1 MAHLVLTIV
10 EHRDGQIRKSSLEA
24 LALGKRLASEGGGT
38 QAALIVG
45 KGVSNLASEIA
56 AHGAALVAVADQ
68 DVAAQ
73 YSTEVYATAVQRAA
87 EKTGAGLILE
97 SATAQGKDLA
107 PRIAAR
113 LDAPYLS
120 DIVEAKVENG
130 NLIAVRPEY
139 AGKALL
145 RVLVPANK
153 VVVTARPNV
162 FPAESP
168 TGAAAPETTSIDV
181 SDVKPR
187 ARVVRFVGA
196 SKETVDVAEA
206 EIIVSGGRGLKG
218 PENFPLVFEL
228 AKALGAGVGASR
240 AVVDAGWID
249 HDHQVG
255 QTGKTVSPTLYVA
268 CGISGAIQHLAG
280 MRTSKCIVAI
290 NKDADA
296 PIFKI
301 ADYGLAGDLFEILPR
316 LTEAVKKVKGAG

>member
-45 KGVSNLASEIA
+45 KNISNLAGEVAS
-56 AHGAALVAVADQ
+56 HGAALVAIADH

-113 LDAPYLS
+113 LDAPYLT
-120 DIVEAKVENG
+120 DIVEAKIENG
-130 NLIAVRPEY
+130 HLIAVRPEY

-145 RVLVPANK
+145 CVSVPVSK

-162 FPAESP
+162 FPAETPLTS
-168 TGAAAPETTSIDV
+168 APETASIDV

-187 ARVVRFVGA
+187 ARVVRFVSA

>member
-1 MAHLVLTIV
+1 MPHVVLTLV
-10 EHRDGQIRKSSLEA
+10 EHRDGKIRKSSLEA
-24 LALGKRLASEGGGT
+24 LALGKRLAAEAGGT

-45 KGVSNLASEIA
+45 QGVGTFASEIA
-56 AHGAALVAVADQ
+56 AHGAALVLIADH
-68 DVAAQ
+68 DVVAQ
-73 YSTEVYATAVQRAA
+73 YSTEAYTAAVVRAA
-87 EKTGAGLILE
+87 EKAGAKVILE

-113 LDAPYLS
+113 LAATYLS
-120 DIVEAKVENG
+120 DVVDARVEGGRLVV
-130 NLIAVRPEY
+130 VRPEY

-145 RVLVPANK
+145 RMAAPLEK
-153 VVVTARPNV
+153 LVVTARPNV
-162 FPAESP
+162 FPTDTPGGGGS
-168 TGAAAPETTSIDV
+168 PETASIDV

-187 ARVVRFVGA
+187 ARVVRFVG
-196 SKETVDVAEA
+196 SSQETVDVAEA

-296 PIFKI
+296 PIFKV

-316 LTEAVKKVKGAG
+316 LTEAVKRVKGAG

>member
-45 KGVSNLASEIA
+45 KNISNLAGEVA
-56 AHGAALVAVADQ
+56 GHGAALVAIADH
-68 DVAAQ
+68 DLAAQ

-113 LDAPYLS
+113 LNAPYLT
-120 DIVEAKVENG
+120 DIVDAKVENG

-145 RVLVPANK
+145 RVSVPVSK

-162 FPAESP
+162 FPAENPIAS
-168 TGAAAPETTSIDV
+168 TPETASIDV

-187 ARVVRFVGA
+187 ARVVRFVSA

>member
-10 EHRDGQIRKSSLEA
+10 EHRDGQLRKSSQEA
-24 LALGKRLASEGGGT
+24 LALGKRLAAEGGGT

-45 KGVSNLASEIA
+45 KGISNLAGEIA
-56 AHGAALVAVADQ
+56 SRGAALVVVADH
-68 DVAAQ
+68 DVAAL
-73 YSTEVYATAVQRAA
+73 YSTEVYAKAAERAI
-87 EKTGAGLILE
+87 EKTGAGLVLE
-97 SATAQGKDLA
+97 SATAEGKDLA

-113 LDAPYLS
+113 LNAPYLS
-120 DIVEAKVENG
+120 DIVDAKVENG
-130 NLIAVRPEY
+130 HLIAVRPEY

-145 RVLVPANK
+145 KVSVPMSK

-162 FPAESP
+162 FPAEP
-168 TGAAAPETTSIDV
+168 PAGGNAPETASIDV

-187 ARVVRFVGA
+187 ARVARFVG
-196 SKETVDVAEA
+196 SSQETVDVAEA

-296 PIFKI
+296 PIFKV